1 MLQVGVGVSAFSCG
15 GTISLCV
22 SADEAVVGDPH
33 VLRECILA
41 EYRSLC
47 QASMEFE
54 PMKT

>member
-1 MLQVGVGVSAFSCG
+1 MGVSAFSCG